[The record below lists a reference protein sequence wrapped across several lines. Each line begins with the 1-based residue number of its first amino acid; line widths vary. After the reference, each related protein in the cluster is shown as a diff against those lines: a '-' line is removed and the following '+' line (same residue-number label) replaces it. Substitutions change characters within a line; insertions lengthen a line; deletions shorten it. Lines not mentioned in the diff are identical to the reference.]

1 MSCTDLILHGS
12 LPRGQ
17 SVVAVEEHEEREDQR
32 CQEMGELE
40 PLISHGSV
48 CILVRVLQ
56 QDGDRLLLTAVMR

>member
-1 MSCTDLILHGS
+1 M
-12 LPRGQ
+12 
-17 SVVAVEEHEEREDQR
+17 VAVEEHEEREDQR